1 MLRLAWPLLM
11 YINAASKLA
20 RRILELE
27 FHVRRACYVER
38 LVPTQLGN
46 QVTVPIPAIT
56 SFSF

>member
-1 MLRLAWPLLM
+1 MLRLASPLLM
-11 YINAASKLA
+11 YINA

-27 FHVRRACYVER
+27 FHVRRACYLER

-46 QVTVPIPAIT
+46 QVTVPMPAIT